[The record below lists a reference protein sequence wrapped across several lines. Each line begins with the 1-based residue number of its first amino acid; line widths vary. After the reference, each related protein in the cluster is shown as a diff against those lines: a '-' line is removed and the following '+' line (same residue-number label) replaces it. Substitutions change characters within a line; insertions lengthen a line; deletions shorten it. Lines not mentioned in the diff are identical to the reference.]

1 MNNFNNIET
10 FKNTLLNEKYYYT
23 KHPSGL
29 KIYICPK
36 KDFNTSYAIIGTKY
50 GSINRTFK
58 LGDEIV
64 ETPAGIAHFLE
75 HKLFE
80 CKEGDAFTLFSKTG
94 ATANAYT
101 SFEKTAYL
109 FSCSENFKE
118 SLKILMNFV
127 QEPYFT
133 EQGIAK
139 ERGII
144 EQEIKMYD
152 DSPDWKAEIN
162 LLSSIY
168 KNHPVRYDIAGSVE
182 SISHITTDLMNKCY
196 EAFYRLSNM
205 TLCLSGNFD
214 RNDILDFLDKLI
226 INKTHSKKVENI
238 FPDEPNEINSEIS
251 IQKMPIINPLF
262 SIGFK
267 HNAKENITCEE
278 VLKYEFILKLISL
291 NSGDLY
297 SKLLDKGLISTNNLM
312 CEFFHGP
319 YYSSSI
325 FSGVFKNPNE
335 VFKIIKDEV
344 SSLSEKISNNVFE
357 RTKKCLYAD
366 IVSIFDSPS
375 LISNQLLSVDFL
387 GFSIFDMINTISDLS
402 LDDVKSFMK
411 NFSSQNTSI
420 SIINPMDNRK
430 TV

>member
-1 MNNFNNIET
+1 MNNFNNVEK
-10 FKNTLLNEKYYYT
+10 FKNTLLNEEYYCV
-23 KHPSGL
+23 HHSSGL
-29 KIYICPK
+29 KIYICQK

-58 LGDEIV
+58 LGNEIV

-94 ATANAYT
+94 ASANAYT

-133 EQGIAK
+133 DKGIEK

-152 DSPDWKAEIN
+152 DSPAWKAEIN

-205 TLCLSGNFD
+205 TLCIVGNID
-214 RNDILDFLDKLI
+214 RDDILDFLDKLI
-226 INKTHSKKVENI
+226 VNKTHSKNVENI
-238 FPDEPNEINSEIS
+238 FPDEPNEINSDRS
-251 IQKMPIINPLF
+251 VQKMPIINPIF
-262 SIGFK
+262 NIGFK
-267 HNAKENITCEE
+267 HKAKENITCEE
-278 VLKYEFILKLISL
+278 LLKYEFILKLISL
-291 NSGDLY
+291 NSGNLY
-297 SKLLDKGLISTNNLM
+297 SKLLDKGLISANNLI

-319 YYSSSI
+319 YYSSSL
-325 FSGVFKNPNE
+325 FSGESKNPSE
-335 VFKIIKDEV
+335 VFKIIKDEI
-344 SSLSEKISNNVFE
+344 STLSNKISDETFE

-366 IVSIFDSPS
+366 AVSIFDSPS
-375 LISNQLLSVDFL
+375 LISNQLLTFDFL
-387 GFSIFDMINTISDLS
+387 GFSIFDMINKISDLS
-402 LDDVKSFMK
+402 LDKIQSFIE
-411 NFSSQNTSI
+411 NFSLQNSSI
-420 SIINPMDNRK
+420 SIISPIN
-430 TV
+430 